1 MYTSR
6 TLVVV
11 DTFLIFDMSVI
22 FEDIR
27 DESRK
32 LSEIAPNFGHFF
44 ALPNFM
50 GRAFRKFYTRYHP
63 RLTARRLEKFRED
76 TPKPRR
82 YRFEHTEF

>member
-32 LSEIAPNFGHFF
+32 LSEIVSDFGRFF
-44 ALPNFM
+44 TLPNFR
-50 GRAFRKFYTRYHP
+50 GQPFQKGVPT
-63 RLTARRLEKFRED
+63 LSSVARD
-76 TPKPRR
+76 TSSG
-82 YRFEHTEF
+82 